1 MGAHHSG
8 HFTANYKNCIA
19 LDNWLGKH
27 PQNNIITRLYHKVYD
42 KSDCLGIVLAHNR
55 HQQDGHDGHKS
66 TIPNP
71 MSYVPPPIKNVDT
84 TNSYGDE
91 GGAVFVYVLI
101 AGIAFVG
108 FMWYEGSF

>member
-1 MGAHHSG
+1 
-8 HFTANYKNCIA
+8 
-19 LDNWLGKH
+19 
-27 PQNNIITRLYHKVYD
+27 
-42 KSDCLGIVLAHNR
+42 
-55 HQQDGHDGHKS
+55 
-66 TIPNP
+66 

-84 TNSYGDE
+84 STSNGDE